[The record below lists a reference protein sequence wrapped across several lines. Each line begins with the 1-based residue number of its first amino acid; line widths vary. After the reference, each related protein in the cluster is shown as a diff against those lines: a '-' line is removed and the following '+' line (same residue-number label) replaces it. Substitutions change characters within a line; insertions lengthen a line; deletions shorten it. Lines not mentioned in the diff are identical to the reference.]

1 MEKPCSLCWSSKV
14 DEGTRYWTMGVLGV
28 RVQGNIS
35 LMRNFMMLLLRSLMV
50 VWLRDLMV
58 ILLRRQI

>member
-1 MEKPCSLCWSSKV
+1 MGVL
-14 DEGTRYWTMGVLGV
+14 GVLGV
-28 RVQGNIS
+28 RVQGDIS